1 MQLRSALASE
11 SWDAVLAQDNLP
23 ELAGLQTLALVRAAG
38 LDIPVI
44 LLGDAID
51 EERAL
56 AAMQAGAS
64 DCLPGSTL
72 VRLAPALLRAL
83 EEAQLR
89 EAHRLSSRRLAES
102 EERFRSLMALSSD
115 WYWEQD
121 EHFRFTVVC
130 YSRAESRAEAF
141 STALG
146 KTPWEMPYHDP
157 DWSAHRAQL
166 AAHQPFQHLELQPIT
181 RDGSNITVSVSG
193 EPRFDADGRF
203 LGYRGVGRDI
213 SDRKAAEQRL
223 QRLNRLYAMVSGVNA
238 LVLRARQR
246 DELLADACRIAV
258 ENGQLE
264 RAWIGI
270 IEASGKALVPMAWAG
285 LNDRSIA
292 AIKGLFASSEGS
304 LQGGTLVARAIRER
318 LPMVANDLEHDQD
331 VLFGRQYAAAGIH
344 SMAVLPLL
352 VLDKAIG
359 VLVLHTGRREFFDP
373 TGLKLLMELAGNI
386 AFACDYIDQQ
396 NRLDYLAFYDA
407 LTGLA
412 NRRLFLDRMTQ
423 YVGIAAADKH
433 KLAVFLIDLERF
445 KGINDSLGREAGDSL
460 LRQVAQWLV
469 DRGGDAMAVARV
481 GIDLFALVLPR
492 VRNDGDVSAILE
504 STIGAFLNHPF
515 QLDGTLYRF
524 AAKVGVA
531 MFPDHGLDAA
541 TLIKHAEAAL
551 KKTKASGDR
560 YLFYVD
566 RMSETFSGRLGLENQ
581 LRYALDHEEFLLH
594 YQPKFEL
601 GSGRLTGAE
610 ALIRWNRPD
619 SGLMAPARFIP
630 ILEQTGLIHAVGR
643 WALHTA
649 IGEYL
654 RWRSMGFTAAPI
666 AVNVSPLQ
674 LRDRGFV
681 GEIAQAI
688 SADAHAAAGLE
699 LELTE
704 SLIMEDTSHSVA
716 TLQAL
721 RAMGIRIAIDDFG
734 TGFSSLSY
742 LSKLPIDILKIDRSF
757 VLELTGRADG
767 ATLVSVII
775 NLAHA
780 LKLKAVAE
788 GVESHSQLAQLRALG
803 CDEIQGF
810 LCGQPVPGE
819 VFERLYLAAPPALT
833 DV

>member
-1 MQLRSALASE
+1 
-11 SWDAVLAQDNLP
+11 
-23 ELAGLQTLALVRAAG
+23 
-38 LDIPVI
+38 
-44 LLGDAID
+44 
-51 EERAL
+51 
-56 AAMQAGAS
+56 
-64 DCLPGSTL
+64 
-72 VRLAPALLRAL
+72 
-83 EEAQLR
+83 
-89 EAHRLSSRRLAES
+89 
-102 EERFRSLMALSSD
+102 
-115 WYWEQD
+115 
-121 EHFRFTVVC
+121 
-130 YSRAESRAEAF
+130 
-141 STALG
+141 
-146 KTPWEMPYHDP
+146 
-157 DWSAHRAQL
+157 
-166 AAHQPFQHLELQPIT
+166 
-181 RDGSNITVSVSG
+181 
-193 EPRFDADGRF
+193 
-203 LGYRGVGRDI
+203 
-213 SDRKAAEQRL
+213 
-223 QRLNRLYAMVSGVNA
+223 
-238 LVLRARQR
+238 
-246 DELLADACRIAV
+246 
-258 ENGQLE
+258 
-264 RAWIGI
+264 
-270 IEASGKALVPMAWAG
+270 
-285 LNDRSIA
+285 
-292 AIKGLFASSEGS
+292 
-304 LQGGTLVARAIRER
+304 
-318 LPMVANDLEHDQD
+318 MVANDLEHDQD

-396 NRLDYLAFYDA
+396 NRLEYLAFYDA

-492 VRNDGDVSAILE
+492 VRNDGEVSATLE

-515 QLDGTLYRF
+515 QLDGTPYRF

-643 WALHTA
+643 WALRTA

-654 RWRSMGFTAAPI
+654 RWRSLGFTAAPI

-681 GEIAQAI
+681 AEIAQAI

-757 VLELTGRADG
+757 VLELAGRADG

-803 CDEIQGF
+803 CDEMQGF

-833 DV
+833 YV